1 MRRKIPSTSMLEA
14 FESAARHL
22 SFTRA
27 ADELSFTES
36 AISRKIALLEEYL
49 GVKLFSRVKKRLQL
63 TDAGKTY
70 SLMVQQSLDK
80 LELDT
85 TLTMSHDAGRISL
98 ELAVLPTFA
107 LKWLMPRLHEFNALH
122 PEVTIHVTAREEPFL
137 FSEAPFD
144 AAIHF
149 DHPVWAN
156 ATGTYLFTEELIP
169 ICSPQLIGGKRCD
182 KPEDL
187 LDYVLMHKTGRP
199 EAWSRWFELVGCPDT
214 RALKGPRYNMY
225 AMSIESARRGA
236 GIALVPRTY
245 IMDDIA
251 AGLLTVPWEMPV
263 PGVKDYY
270 FVVPEQKQASQGVQV
285 FLEWLL
291 KAAEQYR
298 DVEEQSM
305 RRFAVG

>member
-14 FESAARHL
+14 FEAAARHL

-27 ADELSFTES
+27 AEELSYTES

-49 GVKLFSRVKKRLQL
+49 GVKLFSRVKKRLLL
-63 TDAGKTY
+63 TDAGRSY
-70 SLMVQQSLDK
+70 SQRVQQSLDK

-85 TLTMSHDAGRISL
+85 TLTMAHDAGRISL

-107 LKWLMPRLHEFNALH
+107 LKWLMPRLHEFNTLH
-122 PEVTIHVTAREEPFL
+122 PEVTIHVAAREEPFL
-137 FSEAPFD
+137 FSEAPYD

-169 ICSPQLIGGKRCD
+169 VCSPALIGGTQHCS
-182 KPEDL
+182 KPSDL
-187 LDYVLMHKTGRP
+187 LDYVLLHKTGRQ
-199 EAWSRWFELVGCPDT
+199 EAWSRWFELAGCPDG
-214 RALKGPRYNMY
+214 RSLKGPRFSMY
-225 AMSIESARRGA
+225 AMAIEAARLGS

-245 IMDDIA
+245 VLDDIA
-251 AGLLTVPWEMPV
+251 AGQLTVPWEMQV
-263 PGVKDYY
+263 PGAKDYY
-270 FVVPEQKQASQGVQV
+270 FVVPEHKQASPGVQL
-285 FLEWLL
+285 FLAWLL

-298 DVEEQSM
+298 HRAEN
-305 RRFAVG
+305 G